1 MKYNLYR
8 KDYWSFATK
17 QKTTTYEI
25 EDFNPKENLKEYSSF
40 KRYPNKDTLY
50 IEFVGVVEF
59 STNAEL
65 KLYVDK
71 VLKTKLL
78 YKGKELF
85 PKEPESKRGLELS
98 SHNIDIN
105 SNRVNS
111 YRPLT
116 NINKKRP
123 NLIKEEEKEKEDY
136 KNTLISNL
144 VISKEFKNKVREEE
158 KRIEQYIY
166 NICLRYY
173 CLNIYYNYI
182 KSNLINYSTFISVL
196 NSYYPSLK
204 KIYRYK
210 INKEGIINTKEI
222 KGTTK
227 TNSILH
233 LNSTSVFINSILYK
247 ELLEELYQE
256 YLNN

>member
-8 KDYWSFATK
+8 KDYWSFTTK

-25 EDFNPKENLKEYSSF
+25 EDYNPKENLKEFSSF

-50 IEFVGVVEF
+50 IEFIRVVEF

-116 NINKKRP
+116 NINKKRS
-123 NLIKEEEKEKEDY
+123 NLIKEE
-136 KNTLISNL
+136 
-144 VISKEFKNKVREEE
+144 
-158 KRIEQYIY
+158 
-166 NICLRYY
+166 
-173 CLNIYYNYI
+173 
-182 KSNLINYSTFISVL
+182 
-196 NSYYPSLK
+196 
-204 KIYRYK
+204 
-210 INKEGIINTKEI
+210 
-222 KGTTK
+222 
-227 TNSILH
+227 
-233 LNSTSVFINSILYK
+233 
-247 ELLEELYQE
+247 
-256 YLNN
+256 

>member
-25 EDFNPKENLKEYSSF
+25 EDYNQKENLKEYSSF

-50 IEFVGVVEF
+50 IEFIEVVEF

-136 KNTLISNL
+136 KNTLIRNL
-144 VISKEFKNKVREEE
+144 VISKDFKNKVEKEEE
-158 KRIEQYIY
+158 KIKRY
-166 NICLRYY
+166 LKYY
-173 CLNIYYNYI
+173 CLKYYCLHIYYYYI
-182 KSNLINYSTFISVL
+182 ENNLINYSAFISIL

-210 INKEGIINTKEI
+210 INKEGIIDTEEI
-222 KGTTK
+222 VGTTK
-227 TNSILH
+227 TNLIFS
-233 LNSTSVFINSILYK
+233 LNCYTLVNSILYK